1 MVSLQDR
8 KCGHIKNIPVEEDP
22 GRAQLKYGDLIQFDP
37 IESVVQLRDADK
49 SSAAHTL
56 VNTYVIS
63 EEMAERLT
71 QLVIPQMQF
80 DQPVDNKGLLV
91 VGNYGTGKSHL
102 MSVVSSLAADA
113 SLLEGLNHAG
123 VRDTASQIAG
133 RFKVIRTEI
142 GATTMSLRDILV
154 AELEEHL
161 EKLGVEYVFPEA
173 GTITSHKRAFEDMMA
188 KFGEVFPE
196 HGLLLVVDELL
207 DYLRTRKDQELILDL
222 NFLREV
228 GEVCKDLRFRFMA
241 GVQEAIFDSPRFAF
255 VADSIR
261 RVKDRFEQILI
272 ARNDVKF
279 VVAERLLKKTTEQQA
294 KIRDYLMPFAKY
306 YGGLNERMDEFVRL
320 FPVHPDYIDT
330 FERVTVVEKREVL
343 KTLSMGMKGILG
355 KDVPQDEPGLI
366 AFDSYWGTL
375 KQNAS
380 FRAIPEIRAVID
392 CSQVLESRIEN
403 AITRKQ
409 YKPMALRLIHALSVH
424 RLTTGDIYAPMGASA
439 EELRDRLCLFDPL
452 IAELGSDEPDKDLQT
467 HVETVLREIHKT
479 VSGQFI
485 SFNADNRQF
494 YLDLKKT
501 DDFDALIDKRA
512 ESLGQA
518 QLDRFYY
525 EALKR
530 VMECQDATYV
540 TGYKIW
546 QHELVWQEHKA
557 ARSGYLFFGA
567 PNERSTAVPQRDFY
581 LYFIQPN
588 DPPRF
593 KDDKVN
599 DEIFFR
605 LKGTD
610 EEFQT
615 ALKSY
620 AAALDLAATSSG
632 HAKATY
638 ESKANGFLKKL
649 VQWLQKHMSDAF
661 EVTYQG
667 RAKSMTEWAKG
678 KSIRDL
684 SGLSPHETINFRDL
698 VNTIAGVCL
707 APNFENQAPDYPFFS
722 VLITG
727 NNRAQ
732 AAQDALR
739 AIAGQNRTKQA
750 TAVLD
755 ALELLNGDNF
765 AGREIGRPEGARRG
779 AAMDGGYQ
787 KIDPYKSKYTKF
799 ILDTVKAKGHGQVVN
814 RSEIIQDDH
823 GLEYMN
829 PGGSRLEPEWVSVL
843 VAALVYSGDIVL
855 AIPGKKFDATGLQQ
869 LAATG
874 MDELVRFKHL
884 EQPKEWNLPALKAL
898 FELLGMTPGMAQLVT
913 QGKDEPVQNLQQAVG
928 KIVKRIVMTQQTLR
942 EGLSFWGQNMVL
954 GSGLG
959 VQGSENSEPGTQNS
973 ELENAKAFF
982 ESLQAYSSPG
992 KLKNFRYSAP
1002 EVLAHEKAVKAL
1014 DELDALREFI
1024 MDHSPTASWLA
1035 TAEASASRGSEFRVT
1050 GSESKPQ
1057 GLDLWVDQVK
1067 AIRGDVLDSINS
1079 ELKTQNP
1086 QLARLSSEVGEKL
1099 KKLKRDYINQY
1110 ISLHARAR
1118 LGVNDDKRKAGL
1130 LNDQRLQT
1138 LLKLAG
1144 IDLMPR
1150 QQLTDYQNRL
1160 AGLKSCFALTEQNL
1174 ETTPACPHCQFRP
1187 AAEIGVLG
1195 SGFGVSGSQQ
1205 LDQMDEQLDKIIEQ
1219 WTKTLLNN
1227 LDDPMTQANVNEL
1240 LHEDDKQIVKAFMD
1254 SKELPDPVDG
1264 NFVQTLK
1271 TILAGLQKVSV
1282 KKADLLKIVSDL
1294 GPSTPNEIKQAV
1306 SDYVD
1311 SLTKGKDQN
1320 KVRIVLE

>member
-1 MVSLQDR
+1 M
-8 KCGHIKNIPVEEDP
+8 
-22 GRAQLKYGDLIQFDP
+22 KYRDLIQFDP
-37 IESVVQLRDADK
+37 IETVVQLRDADK
-49 SSAAHTL
+49 SNDARHL
-56 VNTYVIS
+56 VKTYVIS
-63 EEMAERLT
+63 EEMAERLMRI
-71 QLVIPQMQF
+71 VIPQMQF

-102 MSVVSSLAADA
+102 MSVISSLAADT
-113 SLLEGLNHAG
+113 SLREGLNHAG
-123 VRDTASQIAG
+123 VRDAAGQIAG
-133 RFKVIRTEI
+133 RFKVIRAEI

-154 AELEEHL
+154 SELEEHL
-161 EKLGVEYVFPEA
+161 DKLGVGFVFPGAE
-173 GTITSHKRAFEDMMA
+173 TITNHKRAFEDMMA
-188 KFGEVFPE
+188 KFGEVFPDQ
-196 HGLLLVVDELL
+196 GLLLVVDELL
-207 DYLRTRKDQELILDL
+207 DYLRTRDDHELILDL
-222 NFLREV
+222 NFLREI

-241 GVQEAIFDSPRFAF
+241 GVQEAIFDSHRFAF

-279 VVAERLLKKTTEQQA
+279 VVAERLLKKTGEQQA

-306 YGGLNERMDEFVRL
+306 YDGFNERMDEFVRL

-330 FERVTVVEKREVL
+330 FERVTLVEKREVL
-343 KTLSMGMKGILG
+343 KTLSMGMKGILD
-355 KDVPQDEPGLI
+355 KEVPQDTPGLI
-366 AFDSYWGTL
+366 AFDSYWITL
-375 KQNAS
+375 RQNAS

-424 RLTTGDIYAPMGASA
+424 RLTTGDIHAPIGASA

-485 SFNADNRQF
+485 SFNPDNRQF

-512 ESLGQA
+512 ESLGSV

-546 QHELVWQEHKA
+546 QHELVWQDRKA
-557 ARSGYLFFGA
+557 SRTGYLFFGA

-599 DEIFFR
+599 DEVFFR
-605 LKGTD
+605 LKSPD
-610 EEFQT
+610 EEFQI

-620 AAALDLAATSSG
+620 AAALELAATSSG

-638 ESKANGFLKKL
+638 ESKANGFLKRL
-649 VQWLQKHMSDAF
+649 VQWLQKHMRDAF

-667 RAKSMTEWAKG
+667 RTKALTEWVKG
-678 KSIRDL
+678 KSLRDL
-684 SGLSPHETINFRDL
+684 SGLLPHETINFRDL
-698 VNTIAGVCL
+698 INTIAGVCL

-739 AIAGQNRTKQA
+739 ILAGQHRTKQA

-755 ALELLNGDNF
+755 ALALL
-765 AGREIGRPEGARRG
+765 
-779 AAMDGGYQ
+779 DGE
-787 KIDPYKSKYTKF
+787 KIDPYPSKYSQF
-799 ILDTVKAKGHGQVVN
+799 ILNIIKAKGHGQVVN
-814 RSEIIQDDH
+814 RNEIIQDDH

-829 PGGSRLEPEWVSVL
+829 PDGSRLEPEWVVVILAS
-843 VAALVYSGDIVL
+843 LVYTGDIVL

-874 MDELVRFKHL
+874 MDELIRFKHL
-884 EQPKEWNLPALKAL
+884 EQPKEWNLPALKGL
-898 FELLGMTPGMAQLVT
+898 FELLGMTPGLAQLVT

-928 KIVKRIVMTQQTLR
+928 KIVKRIVMTQQILR
-942 EGLSFWGQNMVL
+942 EGLSFWGMDLLVGTNL
-954 GSGLG
+954 ANASSGLN
-959 VQGSENSEPGTQNS
+959 E
-973 ELENAKAFF
+973 AKTFF

-1002 EVLAHEKAVKAL
+1002 EVMAHVTAMKAL
-1014 DELDALREFI
+1014 DDLDALRGFI
-1024 MDHSPTASWLA
+1024 MDHGPTASWLSIAEGALPAQHVWVDRLKA
-1035 TAEASASRGSEFRVT
+1035 TRQNILDALKQANLSELATQSRGI
-1050 GSESKPQ
+1050 GAKLQ
-1057 GLDLWVDQVK
+1057 
-1067 AIRGDVLDSINS
+1067 
-1079 ELKTQNP
+1079 
-1086 QLARLSSEVGEKL
+1086 KL
-1099 KKLKRDYINQY
+1099 KKDYIVAY
-1110 ISLHARAR
+1110 IGLHAKAR

-1130 LNDQRLQT
+1130 LNDPRLQT

-1150 QQLTDYQNRL
+1150 QQLIDFQNRL

-1174 ETTPACPHCQFRP
+1174 ESTPLCPHCEFRP
-1187 AAEIGVLG
+1187 LVETGMAVGSPMIG
-1195 SGFGVSGSQQ
+1195 QMDDQ
-1205 LDQMDEQLDKIIEQ
+1205 LDTLVTA
-1219 WTKTLLNN
+1219 WTSSILGN
-1227 LDDPMTQANVNEL
+1227 LEDPITQANMSL
-1240 LHEDDKQIVKAFMD
+1240 LKNDEREPLESFIKTR
-1254 SKELPDPVDG
+1254 ELPVPLNSHFVHALKEVLSGLIKVTVKTHELQNALQITDG
-1264 NFVQTLK
+1264 PATP
-1271 TILAGLQKVSV
+1271 AEM
-1282 KKADLLKIVSDL
+1282 KKRFEEYID
-1294 GPSTPNEIKQAV
+1294 Q
-1306 SDYVD
+1306 
-1311 SLTKGKDQN
+1311 LTKGKDPA
-1320 KVRIVLE
+1320 KVRIVMEG

>member
-1 MVSLQDR
+1 M
-8 KCGHIKNIPVEEDP
+8 
-22 GRAQLKYGDLIQFDP
+22 KYGDLIQFDP

-80 DQPVDNKGLLV
+80 DRPLDNKGLLV

-113 SLLEGLNHAG
+113 SLLEGLKHDG
-123 VRDTASQIAG
+123 VRDAASQIAG
-133 RFKVIRTEI
+133 RFKVIRSEI

-161 EKLGVEYVFPEA
+161 EKLGVEYVFPETS
-173 GTITSHKRAFEDMMA
+173 TITSHKRAFEDMMA
-188 KFGEVFPE
+188 KFGEIFPE

-272 ARNDVKF
+272 VRNDVKF

-294 KIRDYLMPFAKY
+294 KIRDFLMPFAKY

-330 FERVTVVEKREVL
+330 FERITVVEKREVL
-343 KTLSMGMKGILG
+343 KTLSLGMKDILG

-366 AFDSYWGTL
+366 AFDSYWNTL

-380 FRAIPEIRAVID
+380 FRAIPQIRAVID

-403 AITRKQ
+403 AFPRKH
-409 YKPMALRLIHALSVH
+409 YKPMALRLIHALSVL

-557 ARSGYLFFGA
+557 ARTGYLFFGA

-581 LYFIQPN
+581 LYFIQPA

-593 KDDKVN
+593 KDDKAG
-599 DEIFFR
+599 DEVFFR
-605 LKGTD
+605 LKGSD
-610 EEFQT
+610 VEFQT

-649 VQWLQKHMSDAF
+649 VQWLQKHMSEAF

-707 APNFENQAPDYPFFS
+707 APNFENQAPNYPFFS

-732 AAQDALR
+732 AAQDTLR

-750 TAVLD
+750 TAILD
-755 ALELLNGDNF
+755 ALELL
-765 AGREIGRPEGARRG
+765 
-779 AAMDGGYQ
+779 DGE

-799 ILDTVKAKGHGQVVN
+799 ILDTVKAKGHGQVTGRN
-814 RSEIIQDDH
+814 EIIQDDH

-829 PGGSRLEPEWVSVL
+829 PGGGRLEPEWVAVILAS
-843 VAALVYSGDIVL
+843 LVYSGDIVL

-869 LAATG
+869 LAATD

-928 KIVKRIVMTQQTLR
+928 KIVGRIVMTQQTLR
-942 EGLSFWGQNMVL
+942 EGLSFL
-954 GSGLG
+954 GLDLLAGTDLASQASGLD
-959 VQGSENSEPGTQNS
+959 E
-973 ELENAKAFF
+973 AKGFF

-1024 MDHSPTASWLA
+1024 MDHSPTAAWLA
-1035 TAEASASRGSEFRVT
+1035 TAEASASRSDESRVASD
-1050 GSESKPQ
+1050 GLKQQ
-1057 GLDLWVDQVK
+1057 GLDCWVENVK
-1067 AIRGDVLDSINS
+1067 AARKAVLDSLNS
-1079 ELKTQNP
+1079 QLATQNP
-1086 QLARLSSEVGEKL
+1086 QLTRISTEIGTKL
-1099 KKLKRDYINQY
+1099 KKLKQDYINQY

-1130 LNDQRLQT
+1130 LGDQRLQT

-1174 ETTPACPHCQFRP
+1174 DASPFCPHCGFRP
-1187 AAEIGVLG
+1187 VVDLG
-1195 SGFGVSGSQQ
+1195 FSGSDNAQ
-1205 LDQMDEQLDKIIEQ
+1205 LGNAAAILNALDDELDRMLEN
-1219 WTKTLLNN
+1219 WTKVLLSN
-1227 LDDPMTQANVNEL
+1227 LEDPITQANMDL
-1240 LHEDDKQIVKAFMD
+1240 LKTDDREPLEAFIK
-1254 SKELPDPVDG
+1254 SKELPVPLDS
-1264 NFVQTLK
+1264 NFVHALK
-1271 TILAGLQKVSV
+1271 EVLSGLVKVTV
-1282 KKADLLKIVSDL
+1282 KAQELQQALQVTD
-1294 GPSTPNEIKQAV
+1294 GPATPAEMKKRFEEYIDQ
-1306 SDYVD
+1306 
-1311 SLTKGKDQN
+1311 LTKGKDPA
-1320 KVRIVLE
+1320 KVRIVME

>member
-1 MVSLQDR
+1 M
-8 KCGHIKNIPVEEDP
+8 
-22 GRAQLKYGDLIQFDP
+22 KYGDLIQFDP

-49 SSAAHTL
+49 SSAALTL

-63 EEMAERLT
+63 DEMAERLT

-113 SLLEGLNHAG
+113 SLLEGLKNNG
-123 VRDTASQIAG
+123 VRDAAVQIAG

-161 EKLGVEYVFPEA
+161 EKLGVEYIFPEA
-173 GTITSHKRAFEDMMA
+173 DTISSHKRAFEDMMT
-188 KFGEVFPE
+188 KFGEMFPE

-228 GEVCKDLRFRFMA
+228 GEVCKNLRFRFMA
-241 GVQEAIFDSPRFAF
+241 GIQEAIFDSPRFAF
-255 VADSIR
+255 VSDSIR

-272 ARNDVKF
+272 ARSDVKF
-279 VVAERLLKKTTEQQA
+279 VVAERLLKKTAEQQA
-294 KIRDYLMPFAKY
+294 KIQDYLTPFAKY

-355 KDVPQDEPGLI
+355 NDVPSDEPGLI
-366 AFDSYWGTL
+366 AFDSYWNTL

-403 AITRKQ
+403 AITRRQ

-512 ESLGQA
+512 ESFGMT

-546 QHELVWQEHKA
+546 QHELVWQERKA

-593 KDDKVN
+593 KDEKYN
-599 DEIFFR
+599 DEVFFR

-610 EEFQT
+610 EEFQA

-620 AAALDLAATSSG
+620 AAALDLSSTSSG

-649 VQWLQKHMSDAF
+649 VQWLQKHMTDAF

-667 RAKSMTEWAKG
+667 LTKSMSEWAKG

-684 SGLSPHETINFRDL
+684 SGLSPHETINLRDL

-722 VLITG
+722 VLITS

-739 AIAGQNRTKQA
+739 VIAGLSRTKQA

-755 ALELLNGDNF
+755 ALDLLDPSGNE
-765 AGREIGRPEGARRG
+765 A
-779 AAMDGGYQ
+779 
-787 KIDPYKSKYTKF
+787 KIDPNKSKFTQF
-799 ILDTVKAKGHGQVVN
+799 ILDAVKAKGYGQVVN
-814 RSEIIQDDH
+814 RSEIIYDDH

-829 PGGSRLEPEWVSVL
+829 PGSSRLEPEWVTVL
-843 VAALVYSGDIVL
+843 LAALVYSGDIVL
-855 AIPGKKFDATGLQQ
+855 SVPGKKFDATGLQQ

-898 FELLGMTPGMAQLVT
+898 FELLGLTPGMAQLVT
-913 QGKDEPVQNLQQAVG
+913 QGKDEPVQNLQQSVG
-928 KIVKRIVMTQQTLR
+928 KIVKRIVMTQQNLR
-942 EGLSFWGQNMVL
+942 EGLSFWGLDLL
-954 GSGLG
+954 GANDEG
-959 VQGSENSEPGTQNS
+959 QGARSEALQQ
-973 ELENAKAFF
+973 AKEFF
-982 ESLQAYSSPG
+982 ESLQAYSTPG
-992 KLKNFRYSAP
+992 KLKNFRYSAN
-1002 EVLAHEKAVKAL
+1002 EVLAHEKAVKVL

-1024 MDHSPTASWLA
+1024 MDHGPTASWLS
-1035 TAEASASRGSEFRVT
+1035 TAEAVLPAEH
-1050 GSESKPQ
+1050 
-1057 GLDLWVDQVK
+1057 DWVDRMKTTRQ
-1067 AIRGDVLDSINS
+1067 DVLNT
-1079 ELKTQNP
+1079 LKQASLTE
-1086 QLARLSSEVGEKL
+1086 LSSQSQSIGTKLQKL
-1099 KKLKRDYINQY
+1099 KKDYTVAY
-1110 ISLHARAR
+1110 IGLHTKAR
-1118 LGVNDDKRKAGL
+1118 LGANDDKRKASL
-1130 LNDQRLQT
+1130 LNDQRLQI

-1160 AGLKSCFALTEQNL
+1160 VGLKSCFALTEQNL
-1174 ETTPACPHCQFRP
+1174 DATPICPHCGFRP
-1187 AAEIGVLG
+1187 SVEVFSAAG
-1195 SGFGVSGSQQ
+1195 S
-1205 LDQMDEQLDKIIEQ
+1205 LIIDQMEAQLETMVAA
-1219 WTKTLLNN
+1219 WTSTLHSN
-1227 LDDPMTQANVNEL
+1227 LEDPITQDNMKLLKSDDREPLEVF
-1240 LHEDDKQIVKAFMD
+1240 IG
-1254 SKELPDPVDG
+1254 SKELPVPLDS
-1264 NFVQTLK
+1264 NFVHALK
-1271 TILAGLQKVSV
+1271 EVLSGLVKVTV
-1282 KKADLLKIVSDL
+1282 KTQALQQALQVTD
-1294 GPSTPNEIKQAV
+1294 GPAKPAEMKRRFEAYIDQ
-1306 SDYVD
+1306 
-1311 SLTKGKDQN
+1311 LTKGKDPD
-1320 KVRIVLE
+1320 KVRIVME

>member
-1 MVSLQDR
+1 M
-8 KCGHIKNIPVEEDP
+8 
-22 GRAQLKYGDLIQFDP
+22 KYGDLIQFDP

-49 SSAAHTL
+49 TSAAQKL

-80 DQPVDNKGLLV
+80 EQPVDNKGLLV

-102 MSVVSSLAADA
+102 MSVVSILAADA
-113 SLLEGLNHAG
+113 SLLAGLNHPG
-123 VRDTASQIAG
+123 VRDAARRIAG

-154 AELEEHL
+154 AELEENL
-161 EKLGVEYVFPEA
+161 DKLGVDYVFPDA
-173 GTITSHKRAFEDMMA
+173 GTITSHKRAFEDMME
-188 KFGEVFPE
+188 KFGHAYPE

-255 VADSIR
+255 VSDSIR
-261 RVKDRFEQILI
+261 RVKDRFEQISI

-279 VVAERLLKKTTEQQA
+279 VVAERLLKKTAEQQA
-294 KIRDYLMPFAKY
+294 KIREYLMPFAKF

-343 KTLSMGMKGILG
+343 KTLSNKMKEIVSLE
-355 KDVPQDEPGLI
+355 VPDFNSSLAPNPSPPAINPPGLI
-366 AFDSYWGTL
+366 AFDSYWSTL

-380 FRAIPEIRAVID
+380 FRAIPEFRAVID

-424 RLTTGDIYAPMGASA
+424 RLTTGDIYSPMGASA

-452 IAELGSDEPDKDLQT
+452 IAELGSNEPDKDLQT

-501 DDFDALIDKRA
+501 DDFDALIERKA
-512 ESLGQA
+512 ETLSES

-540 TGYKIW
+540 TDYKIW
-546 QHELVWQEHKA
+546 QHELEWQERKA
-557 ARSGYLFFGA
+557 SRAGYLFFGA
-567 PNERSTAVPQRDFY
+567 PNQRSTAVPQRDFY

-593 KDDKVN
+593 KNEKAN
-599 DEIFFR
+599 DEVFFQ
-605 LKGTD
+605 LKGID
-610 EEFQT
+610 EEFRT

-638 ESKANGFLKKL
+638 EAKANGFLRML
-649 VQWLQKHMSDAF
+649 VQWLQKNMTAAF
-661 EVTYQG
+661 EATYQG
-667 RAKSMTEWAKG
+667 RTKSMTDWAKEKG
-678 KSIRDL
+678 GNLQTL
-684 SGLSPHETINFRDL
+684 SGIASHETINFRDI
-698 VNTIAGVCL
+698 VNAIAGVCL
-707 APNFENQAPDYPFFS
+707 SPNFANQAPEYPVFS

-755 ALELLNGDNF
+755 ALELIDGD
-765 AGREIGRPEGARRG
+765 
-779 AAMDGGYQ
+779 
-787 KIDPYKSKYTKF
+787 KIDAYKSKYAKL
-799 ILDTVKAKGHGQVVN
+799 ILDALKAKGHGQVAN

-823 GLEYMN
+823 GMEYMN
-829 PGGSRLEPEWVSVL
+829 PGAARLEPEWAVVL
-843 VAALVYSGDIVL
+843 LAALIHKGLIVL
-855 AIPGKKFDATGLQQ
+855 SIPGKDFDAMALPQM
-869 LAATG
+869 AATAIE
-874 MDELVRFKHL
+874 DLIRFKHIKA
-884 EQPKEWNLPALKAL
+884 PKDWNIQAMEAM

-913 QGKDEPVQNLQQAVG
+913 QGKDEPVQNLQQAVN
-928 KIVKRIVMTQQTLR
+928 KVVKRIVMMQHTLR
-942 EGLSFWGQNMVL
+942 DGISFWGLDLIGASDEEREAREGALV
-954 GSGLG
+954 S
-959 VQGSENSEPGTQNS
+959 
-973 ELENAKAFF
+973 AKEFF
-982 ESLQAYSSPG
+982 ESLQAFSTPG
-992 KLKNFRYSAP
+992 KLKNFRYSAQ
-1002 EVLAHEKAVKAL
+1002 EVTAHEKAVKAL
-1014 DELDALREFI
+1014 DDLAALREFV
-1024 MDHSPTASWLA
+1024 MDHSPTASWLS
-1035 TAEASASRGSEFRVT
+1035 TAEAVLPANH
-1050 GSESKPQ
+1050 
-1057 GLDLWVDQVK
+1057 DWVD
-1067 AIRGDVLDSINS
+1067 RM
-1079 ELKTQNP
+1079 KTTRQDILGAL
-1086 QLARLSSEVGEKL
+1086 QQAKLSALPEQSQGIGTKLQQL
-1099 KKLKRDYINQY
+1099 KKDYTVAY
-1110 ISLHARAR
+1110 IGLHTKAR
-1118 LGVNDDKRKAGL
+1118 LGVNDDKRKAAL
-1130 LNDQRLQT
+1130 LNDPRLQS

-1150 QQLTDYQNRL
+1150 QLLTEFQNLL
-1160 AGLKSCFALTEQNL
+1160 AALESCFALTEQNL
-1174 ETTPACPHCQFRP
+1174 DSTPICPHCHFRP
-1187 AAEIGVLG
+1187 AAESGASGSGIGVPG
-1195 SGFGVSGSQQ
+1195 STQ
-1205 LDQMDEQLDKIIEQ
+1205 LDQMDEQLDQIIEQ
-1219 WTKTLLNN
+1219 WTKTILNN
-1227 LDDPMTQANVNEL
+1227 LDDPIMQTNINEL
-1240 LHEDDKQIVKAFMD
+1240 LHEDDRKTIQIFIE
-1254 SKELPDPVDG
+1254 SRELPEPVNG
-1264 NFVQTLK
+1264 TFVQTIK
-1271 TILAGLQKVSV
+1271 TVLAGLQKVSI
-1282 KKADLLKIVSDL
+1282 KKTDLLETIFAM
-1294 GPSTPNEIKQAV
+1294 GPSTPDEFKRAIGG
-1306 SDYVD
+1306 YVD
-1311 SLTKGKDQN
+1311 SLTKGKDPA

>member
-1 MVSLQDR
+1 M
-8 KCGHIKNIPVEEDP
+8 
-22 GRAQLKYGDLIQFDP
+22 KYGDLIQFDP

-123 VRDTASQIAG
+123 VRNAAVQIAG

-142 GATTMSLRDILV
+142 GATTMSLRDIV
-154 AELEEHL
+154 VGELEEHL
-161 EKLGVEYVFPEA
+161 EKLGVEFVFPEVS
-173 GTITSHKRAFEDMMA
+173 TITSHKRAFEDLMA

-279 VVAERLLKKTTEQQA
+279 VVAERLLKKTAEQQA

-320 FPVHPDYIDT
+320 FPVHPDYIYT

-343 KTLSMGMKGILG
+343 KTLSVGMKGILG
-355 KDVPQDEPGLI
+355 KEVPPDEPGLI
-366 AFDSYWGTL
+366 AFDSYWNTL

-380 FRAIPEIRAVID
+380 FRAIPEIRAVIE

-403 AITRKQ
+403 GITRKQ

-424 RLTTGDIYAPMGASA
+424 RLTTGDIYAPLGASA

-512 ESLGQA
+512 DSLGPG

-530 VMECQDATYV
+530 VMECQDVTYV

-557 ARSGYLFFGA
+557 ARAGYLFFGA

-599 DEIFFR
+599 DEVFFR

-610 EEFQT
+610 EEFLT
-615 ALKSY
+615 ALKRY
-620 AAALDLAATSSG
+620 AASLDLAATSSG

-638 ESKANGFLKKL
+638 ESKANGFLKML
-649 VQWLQKHMSDAF
+649 VQWLQKHMVDSF
-661 EVTYQG
+661 EITYQG
-667 RAKSMTEWAKG
+667 RTKSMSAWTKEKG
-678 KSIRDL
+678 SNIRTL
-684 SGLSPHETINFRDL
+684 AGLAPYETINFRDL
-698 VNTIAGVCL
+698 VNTIAGICL

-755 ALELLNGDNF
+755 ALDLLDPQGNE
-765 AGREIGRPEGARRG
+765 A
-779 AAMDGGYQ
+779 
-787 KIDPYKSKYTKF
+787 KIDPYQSKYTQF
-799 ILDTVKAKGHGQVVN
+799 ILNAVKAKGHGQVVN

-829 PGGSRLEPEWVSVL
+829 LGGGRLEPEWVVVSL
-843 VAALVYSGDIVL
+843 ASLVYSGDIVL
-855 AIPGKKFDATGLQQ
+855 AIPGKKFDATGLPH
-869 LAATG
+869 LAATS

-913 QGKDEPVQNLQQAVG
+913 QGKDEPVQHLQQAVG
-928 KIVKRIVMTQQTLR
+928 KIVKRIVLTQQTLR
-942 EGLSFWGQNMVL
+942 EGLSFWGLDLLTGTDQA
-954 GSGLG
+954 SQTRGLD
-959 VQGSENSEPGTQNS
+959 E
-973 ELENAKAFF
+973 AKGFF

-1002 EVLAHEKAVKAL
+1002 EVLAHEKAVQAL

-1024 MDHSPTASWLA
+1024 MDHGPAASWLT
-1035 TAEASASRGSEFRVT
+1035 TAEAVLPAEH
-1050 GSESKPQ
+1050 
-1057 GLDLWVDQVK
+1057 DWVDHMKTTRQ
-1067 AIRGDVLDSINS
+1067 DVLDAFKQTDLTALAIQSQSIGAK
-1079 ELKTQNP
+1079 LQ
-1086 QLARLSSEVGEKL
+1086 KL
-1099 KKLKRDYINQY
+1099 KKDYTVAY
-1110 ISLHARAR
+1110 IGLHTKAR

-1130 LNDQRLQT
+1130 LNDRRLQT

-1150 QQLTDYQNRL
+1150 QQLTDFQNRL
-1160 AGLKSCFALTEQNL
+1160 AGLRTCFALTGQNL
-1174 ETTPACPHCQFRP
+1174 DASPICPHCGFRP
-1187 AAEIGVLG
+1187 SMETGAAV
-1195 SGFGVSGSQQ
+1195 GSQMI
-1205 LDQMDEQLDKIIEQ
+1205 DQMDTRLDAMVAAWTATILSNLEDPITQADMALLKIEDREQLEAIIQ
-1219 WTKTLLNN
+1219 
-1227 LDDPMTQANVNEL
+1227 
-1240 LHEDDKQIVKAFMD
+1240 
-1254 SKELPDPVDG
+1254 SKELPLPPDSNLVHALKEVLSGLVKVTIKAQELQQALQVTDG
-1264 NFVQTLK
+1264 PATP
-1271 TILAGLQKVSV
+1271 AEM
-1282 KKADLLKIVSDL
+1282 KKRFEEYID
-1294 GPSTPNEIKQAV
+1294 Q
-1306 SDYVD
+1306 
-1311 SLTKGKDQN
+1311 LTKGKDPA

>member
-1 MVSLQDR
+1 M
-8 KCGHIKNIPVEEDP
+8 
-22 GRAQLKYGDLIQFDP
+22 KYGDLIQFDP

-49 SSAAHTL
+49 SSAAHQL

-63 EEMAERLT
+63 QEMAEQLT

-102 MSVVSSLAADA
+102 MSVVSSIAADA
-113 SLLEGLNHAG
+113 SLLEALNHSG
-123 VRDTASQIAG
+123 VRNAAGQIAG
-133 RFKVIRTEI
+133 RFKVLRAVI
-142 GATTMSLRDILV
+142 GASEMSLRDLLIQ
-154 AELEEHL
+154 ELEEYL
-161 EKLGVEYVFPEA
+161 ASINVPYEFPRA
-173 GTITSHKRAFEDMMA
+173 DRISNHMRAFEDMMKA
-188 KFGEVFPE
+188 FHEIYPD
-196 HGLLLVVDELL
+196 HGLLFVVDELL
-207 DYLRTRKDQELILDL
+207 DFLRARTEKGEAIILDL

-241 GVQEAIFDSPRFAF
+241 GVQEAIFESHRFQH

-272 ARNDVKF
+272 ARSDVKF
-279 VVAERLLKKTTEQQA
+279 VVAERLLKKTVEQQA
-294 KIRDYLMPFAKY
+294 KIRDYLTPFAKY

-343 KTLSMGMKGILG
+343 KTLSMGMKGILS

-599 DEIFFR
+599 DEVFFR
-605 LKGTD
+605 LEGTD

-649 VQWLQKHMSDAF
+649 VQWLQKNMTMAF

-667 RAKSMTEWAKG
+667 RTKSMTEWAKEKG
-678 KSIRDL
+678 SNIRSL
-684 SGLSPHETINFRDL
+684 SGLAPHETINFRDL

-707 APNFENQAPDYPFFS
+707 SPNFENQAPDYPFFS

-727 NNRAQ
+727 NNRTQ

-739 AIAGQNRTKQA
+739 AIAGQNRTRQA

-755 ALELLNGDNF
+755 ALELLDGD
-765 AGREIGRPEGARRG
+765 
-779 AAMDGGYQ
+779 
-787 KIDPYKSKYTKF
+787 KIDPYKSNYIKF
-799 ILDTVKAKGHGQVVN
+799 ILDAVKAKGHGQVVN
-814 RSEIIQDDH
+814 RNEIIQDDH

-829 PGGSRLEPEWVSVL
+829 PGGGRLEPEWVAVIL
-843 VAALVYSGDIVL
+843 AALVYSGDIVL

-928 KIVKRIVMTQQTLR
+928 KVVKRIVMTQQTLR
-942 EGLSFWGQNMVL
+942 EGLSFWGLDLLAGTDLASQA
-954 GSGLG
+954 SGLD
-959 VQGSENSEPGTQNS
+959 E
-973 ELENAKAFF
+973 AKTFF

-1002 EVLAHEKAVKAL
+1002 EVTAHEKAVKAL

-1024 MDHSPTASWLA
+1024 MDHSPTASWLS
-1035 TAEASASRGSEFRVT
+1035 TAEAVLPTEH
-1050 GSESKPQ
+1050 
-1057 GLDLWVDQVK
+1057 DWVDRMK
-1067 AIRGDVLDSINS
+1067 ATRQDILDALKQA
-1079 ELKTQNP
+1079 ELTELATQS
-1086 QLARLSSEVGEKL
+1086 QAIGAKL
-1099 KKLKRDYINQY
+1099 KKLKKDYTIAY
-1110 ISLHARAR
+1110 IGLHTKAR

-1174 ETTPACPHCQFRP
+1174 DASPICPHCQFRP
-1187 AAEIGVLG
+1187 AAEIGVSA
-1195 SGFGVSGSQQ
+1195 SGLMVAGSQQ
-1205 LDQMDEQLDKIIEQ
+1205 LDQMDDQLDQILEQ

-1227 LDDPMTQANVNEL
+1227 LEDPMTQSNVNEL
-1240 LHEDDKQIVKAFMD
+1240 LHEDDKKIIQAFTEA
-1254 SKELPDPVDG
+1254 KELPFPVDS

-1271 TILAGLQKVSV
+1271 TVLAGLQKVKV
-1282 KKADLLKIVSDL
+1282 KKADLMKIVSDI
-1294 GPSTPNEIKQAV
+1294 GPSTPDEFKRTV

-1311 SLTKGKDQN
+1311 SLARGKDQA
-1320 KVRIVLE
+1320 KVRIVME

>member
-1 MVSLQDR
+1 M
-8 KCGHIKNIPVEEDP
+8 
-22 GRAQLKYGDLIQFDP
+22 KYGELIQFDP

-49 SSAAHTL
+49 TSAAHQL

-63 EEMAERLT
+63 DEMAERMVR
-71 QLVIPQMQF
+71 LVIPQLQF
-80 DQPVDNKGLLV
+80 EQPVDNKGILV

-102 MSVVSSLAADA
+102 MSVVSSIAADA
-113 SLLEGLNHAG
+113 SLLDSLNHESVKAEA
-123 VRDTASQIAG
+123 DKIAG
-133 RFKVIRTEI
+133 KFKVIRTEI

-161 EKLGVEYVFPEA
+161 ENMGVSYVFPDS

-196 HGLLLVVDELL
+196 QGLLLVVDELL

-228 GEVCKDLRFRFMA
+228 GEVCKDLRFRFIA

-272 ARNDVKF
+272 ARSDVKF
-279 VVAERLLKKTTEQQA
+279 VVAERLLKKTVEQQA
-294 KIRDYLMPFAKY
+294 KIREYLMPFAKY
-306 YGGLNERMDEFVRL
+306 YGGLNERLDEFVRL

-343 KTLSMGMKGILG
+343 KTLSMGMKGVLN
-355 KDVPQDEPGLI
+355 KDVPENEPGLI
-366 AFDSYWGTL
+366 AFDSYWSTL

-403 AITRKQ
+403 AISRKQ

-424 RLTTGDIYAPMGASA
+424 RLTTGDIYAPLGASA

-512 ESLGQA
+512 ESLGDT

-530 VMECQDATYV
+530 VMECQDSTYV

-546 QHELVWQEHKA
+546 QHELVWQDHKA

-567 PNERSTAVPQRDFY
+567 PNERSTAVPTRDFY
-581 LYFIQPN
+581 IYFIQPN

-593 KDDKVN
+593 KDDKVS
-599 DEIFFR
+599 DEVFFR
-605 LKGTD
+605 LKPLSDTG

-615 ALKSY
+615 SLKNY

-638 ESKANGFLKKL
+638 EAKANGFLKKL
-649 VQWLQKHMSDAF
+649 VQWLQKHMTDAF

-667 RAKSMTEWAKG
+667 RSKPMNEWAKG

-707 APNFENQAPDYPFFS
+707 APNFENQAPEYPFFS

-727 NNRAQ
+727 SNRAQ

-739 AIAGQNRTKQA
+739 AIGGQNRTKQA

-755 ALELLNGDNF
+755 ALELL
-765 AGREIGRPEGARRG
+765 
-779 AAMDGGYQ
+779 DGE
-787 KIDPYKSKYTKF
+787 KIEPYKSKYTRF
-799 ILDTVKAKGHGQVVN
+799 ILDVVKAKGHGQVVN
-814 RSEIIQDDH
+814 RNEIIQDDH

-829 PGGSRLEPEWVSVL
+829 PGGSRLEPEWITVL
-843 VAALVYSGDIVL
+843 ISALVYSGDIVL
-855 AIPGKKFDATGLQQ
+855 SIPGKKFDATGLQQ

-874 MDELVRFKHL
+874 MDELIRFKHL
-884 EQPKEWNLPALKAL
+884 EQPKEWNIPALKAM

-913 QGKDEPVQNLQQAVG
+913 QGNDEPIQNLQQSVG

-942 EGLSFWGQNMVL
+942 EGLSFWGLNLL
-954 GSGLG
+954 GGTDLANQASGLDG
-959 VQGSENSEPGTQNS
+959 
-973 ELENAKAFF
+973 AKTFF
-982 ESLQAYSSPG
+982 ESLQAYTSPG
-992 KLKNFRYSAP
+992 KLKNFRYSMD
-1002 EVLAHEKAVKAL
+1002 EVKAHENAVKAL
-1014 DELDALREFI
+1014 DDLDALREFV
-1024 MDHSPTASWLA
+1024 MDHSPTASWLS
-1035 TAEASASRGSEFRVT
+1035 TAEGVLPPEH
-1050 GSESKPQ
+1050 
-1057 GLDLWVDQVK
+1057 DWVDRMKTTRQ
-1067 AIRGDVLDSINS
+1067 DVLEMLKQADLT
-1079 ELKTQNP
+1079 ELASQSQN
-1086 QLARLSSEVGEKL
+1086 VGAKLQQL
-1099 KKLKRDYINQY
+1099 KKDYIVVY
-1110 ISLHARAR
+1110 IGLHTKAR
-1118 LGVNDDKRKAGL
+1118 LGINDDKRKAALMG
-1130 LNDQRLQT
+1130 DHRLQT

-1174 ETTPACPHCQFRP
+1174 EATPACSHCGFRP
-1187 AAEIGVLG
+1187 SVETGTAP
-1195 SGFGVSGSQQ
+1195 GSQMIE
-1205 LDQMDEQLDKIIEQ
+1205 QMDNDLDTMVSN
-1219 WTKTLLNN
+1219 WTSTLLGN
-1227 LDDPMTQANVNEL
+1227 LEDPITQANMDL
-1240 LHEDDKQIVKAFMD
+1240 LKVDDREPLEAFIK
-1254 SKELPDPVDG
+1254 SKELPVPLDT
-1264 NFVQTLK
+1264 NFVHALK
-1271 TILAGLQKVSV
+1271 EVLSGLVKVSV
-1282 KKADLLKIVSDL
+1282 KSKELQKALQIES
-1294 GPSTPNEIKQAV
+1294 GPSTPAEIKKRFG
-1306 SDYVD
+1306 DYID
-1311 SLTKGKDQN
+1311 QLTKGKDPA
-1320 KVRIVLE
+1320 KVRIVME